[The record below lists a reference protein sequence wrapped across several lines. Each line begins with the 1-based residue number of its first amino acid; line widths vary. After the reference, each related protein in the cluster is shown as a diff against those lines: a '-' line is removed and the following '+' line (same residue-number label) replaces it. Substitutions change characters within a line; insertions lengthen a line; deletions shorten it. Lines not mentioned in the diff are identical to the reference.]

1 MRSGLEFLALN
12 LVFGGAMLLAAGP
25 SLTTTHIPELTDV
38 HQELQ
43 AECIAIM
50 LDGKPKKEWRS
61 LAVEYA
67 QDSKLC
73 REVMMMPTKTIL
85 PMHGGNWR
93 ERLDVGRSAV
103 SP

>member
-1 MRSGLEFLALN
+1 MRSGLEFLMLN
-12 LVFGGAMLLAAGP
+12 LVFGGAMLASAGP

-43 AECIAIM
+43 AECIAIL
-50 LDGKPKKEWRS
+50 LDGKPKKQWHP

-67 QDSKLC
+67 KDDKLC
-73 REVMMMPTKTIL
+73 REVMKMPTKTIL

-93 ERLDVGRSAV
+93 DRLDVGRSVV